1 MTIAASFG
9 SFIGSAAGKTGA
21 YAKHAVLAGA
31 SHAGA
36 FGAHT
41 VAAARESYAAKDA
54 ELAVRRAELNAART
68 ARGALPTPARKSQRK
83 LVTE

>member
-1 MTIAASFG
+1 MTIAASLG
-9 SFIGSAAGKTGA
+9 SFVGAAAGKSGA

-41 VAAARESYAAKDA
+41 VAATRESYAAKDA
-54 ELAVRRAELNAART
+54 ELAERRAELDAVRN
-68 ARGALPTPARKSQRK
+68 ARGALATPERKSQRK
-83 LVTE
+83 LATA

>member
-9 SFIGSAAGKTGA
+9 SFIGTAAGKSGA

-41 VAAARESYAAKDA
+41 VATARTSYALKDQQLA
-54 ELAVRRAELNAART
+54 ERRAELDAVRN
-68 ARGALPTPARKSQRK
+68 ARGALPVPQRKSQRK
-83 LVTE
+83 LATA

>member
-9 SFIGSAAGKTGA
+9 SFIGTAAGKSGA

-41 VAAARESYAAKDA
+41 VAATRESYAAKDA
-54 ELAVRRAELNAART
+54 ELAERRAELNAARNT
-68 ARGALPTPARKSQRK
+68 RGALPVPQRKSQRK
-83 LVTE
+83 LATA